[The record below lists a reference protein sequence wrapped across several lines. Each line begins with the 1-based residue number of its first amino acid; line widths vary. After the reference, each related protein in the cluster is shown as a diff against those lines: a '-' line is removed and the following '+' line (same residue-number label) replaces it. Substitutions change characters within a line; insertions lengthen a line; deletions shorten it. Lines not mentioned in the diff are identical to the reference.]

1 MTMLVVEGAVRC
13 FGALAAVDDV
23 DLTVEPGEICGLVGP
38 NGSGKTTLLN
48 GVSGVLPLT
57 EGTVRLEGTDVSR
70 MPAHRI
76 ARRGLSRTFQL
87 VRLVK
92 HATALENVLSG
103 LYALAPDRH
112 VHRALFPI
120 GLRRERVALE
130 DKAREALARAGLG
143 DHTDA
148 IVDELPFG
156 LQRRVELARA
166 VVSDPKVL
174 LLDEPAA
181 GITEG
186 DIRELG
192 RLMTE
197 QAARGCSVV
206 LVDHHLRF
214 VLDICP
220 RLVVMNFGR
229 KLFDGPSAAA
239 VNDQQVQ
246 EAYVG
251 V

>member
-1 MTMLVVEGAVRC
+1 MSRLVVQGAVRW
-13 FGALAAVDDV
+13 FGALAAVDKV
-23 DLTVEPGEICGLVGP
+23 DLVVEEGEICGLVGP

-48 GVSGVLPLT
+48 IISGVLPMSD
-57 EGTVRLEGTDVSR
+57 GNARLGDVDISR
-70 MPAHRI
+70 MPAHAVSRQ
-76 ARRGLSRTFQL
+76 GLSRTFQL

-92 HATALENVLSG
+92 HATAIENVLCG
-103 LYALAPDRH
+103 LYSAAPDRH

-120 GLRRERVALE
+120 GLRRERRALE
-130 DKAREALARAGLG
+130 ARARDALDRAGLSE
-143 DHTDA
+143 HA
-148 IVDELPFG
+148 QAVVDELPFG
-156 LQRRVELARA
+156 LQRRVEIARA
-166 VVSDPKVL
+166 VVSEPRVL

-192 RLMTE
+192 RLMVE
-197 QAARGCSVV
+197 QASRGCSIV
-206 LVDHHLRF
+206 LVDHHLKF
-214 VLDICP
+214 VLDVCP

-229 KLFDGPSAAA
+229 KLFDGTSTAAIE
-239 VNDQQVQ
+239 DKQVQ